1 MINDYDHHYLIV
13 GTKLEKGKRA
23 SQVVFQRGFLMNSNL
38 EREYPDAPHEPI
50 KTHAILI
57 NITFVGQIHFIAY
70 IIKEKTIETFHF

>member
-38 EREYPDAPHEPI
+38 ERGYPDAPHEPI
-50 KTHAILI
+50 KTHAIFI

-70 IIKEKTIETFHF
+70 IIKEKTIETFNF